1 MQSPAVPATIL
12 QQGTPWQI
20 YSAWITSAPNNI
32 KTVPAFLLCF
42 DGRWFYCNTK
52 LELKKG
58 VLYCSPM
65 KLVIF

>member
-1 MQSPAVPATIL
+1 MQPPAVPATIL

-20 YSAWITSAPNNI
+20 HSAWITFALNDA
-32 KTVPAFLLCF
+32 KTVPAFLFCF
-42 DGRWFYCNTK
+42 DDHWFYCNTK

-58 VLYCSPM
+58 VLYCSPI

>member
-12 QQGTPWQI
+12 QQGNPWQI
-20 YSAWITSAPNNI
+20 YSAWITFALI
-32 KTVPAFLLCF
+32 DAKTVPAFLFCF
-42 DGRWFYCNTK
+42 DGHWFYCNTK